1 MVVFGDSANVPASG
15 DDSADGGAV
24 ASSSDVGAGAKRG
37 KKRGGTVHLGQHS
50 SVRTIRALTMSFG
63 SICFR
68 SLLVAILQALKAL
81 VNYRVSSSAVM
92 KSGNELHE
100 SYTCPTV
107 LPADGVARR
116 KALPAGVLLHEE
128 SVQRLHS
135 CYVDGEW
142 TVCVRF
148 AERALQNVMRPCSP
162 SSKSVWTR
170 RTLWQWSS
178 SPVHIATGI
187 TAWPAER

>member
-68 SLLVAILQALKAL
+68 SLLVAILQALNTL
-81 VNYRVSSSAVM
+81 VNYLVSSSAVM

-100 SYTCPTV
+100 SYTCPLCC
-107 LPADGVARR
+107 LPM
-116 KALPAGVLLHEE
+116 ALPAEKHSRLE
-128 SVQRLHS
+128 SCCMKR
-135 CYVDGEW
+135 
-142 TVCVRF
+142 VCNGCILVTSTGNGQCVSV
-148 AERALQNVMRPCSP
+148 LQNAH
-162 SSKSVWTR
+162 SKM
-170 RTLWQWSS
+170 
-178 SPVHIATGI
+178 
-187 TAWPAER
+187 